1 MKLFSVFLK
10 RKFYIHVA
18 IAIAVTFFI
27 LAGTS
32 RYLEHYTRHKEVY
45 VVPDF
50 FGKEADGVI
59 SDFGKRFNFIII
71 DSIYVKDAESG
82 SVLQQDP
89 FPGSKVKEGR
99 NVYLVTVAKMPDH
112 IPMPNL
118 RNLSLRQALVIL
130 ESSSLIPNTINVI
143 EHFARNAVVDQFLDG
158 TVIEP
163 GTPVFKGSLI
173 DLQVGDGGAIHRVA
187 IPSLLGKKR
196 KEAISLL
203 LNASLN
209 LGEEFYP
216 DGYDTVNSRV
226 FRTEPN
232 LITERL
238 TLPGS
243 KVNLY
248 FRSEM
253 KFDFAEL
260 ERVYLSDSTKIDS
273 IFYQE
278 TFVPENDVI
287 QEEDIDAEEDF

>member
-10 RKFYIHVA
+10 KKFYIHLA

-27 LAGTS
+27 LSGTS

-50 FGKEADGVI
+50 YGKDADGVI
-59 SDFGKRFNFIII
+59 NDFGKRFRFIII
-71 DSIYVKDAESG
+71 DSIYVKGAESG
-82 SVLQQDP
+82 TVLQQDP
-89 FPGSKVKEGR
+89 YPGSKVKEGR
-99 NVYLVTVAKMPDH
+99 NVYLVTVAKMPEH
-112 IPMPNL
+112 VPMPNL
-118 RNLSLRQALVIL
+118 RNLSLRQALVLL
-130 ESSSLIPNTINVI
+130 ESSGLIPNTITVK
-143 EHFARNAVVDQFLDG
+143 EHFARNAVVDQLLDG

-163 GTPVFKGSLI
+163 GTLIFKGSLI
-173 DLQVGDGGAIHRVA
+173 DLMVGDGGSVHRVA

-216 DGYDTVNSRV
+216 DGYDTSHARV
-226 FRTEPN
+226 FKTEPN
-232 LITERL
+232 LITQRL
-238 TLPGS
+238 ILPGS

-248 FRSEM
+248 FRSEL

-260 ERVYLSDSTKIDS
+260 ERVYQTDSTKIDS
-273 IFYQE
+273 IFYHE

-287 QEEDIDAEEDF
+287 LEEDIDAEDDF